1 MSNTAALPDSADVVI
16 VGAGLAGL
24 VAAKVLEQHN
34 LDVIVLEESDG
45 VGGRVRTDHVDGFL
59 LDRGFQVLLTAYPEL
74 PRHLN
79 LAELDLQ
86 LFEPG
91 AIVWRDGK
99 GTVVGDPIRRP
110 KTVVSTAL
118 APIGT
123 VGDKARVA
131 LLRSRL
137 LRAEPR
143 SLLRGDDLP
152 TASALRAQGFSS
164 QIIERFF
171 RPLVG
176 GIQLDP
182 SLGTSRRMFDII
194 FRTLAAGDVGVPA
207 AGMGAISDQLASR
220 ILRTPIHLNT
230 TITSISPHEVTV
242 SGGHHISSR
251 AIIVATQGPVASRLL
266 GLPPVASR
274 SAGCVYFAAKSAP
287 VDGSYIV
294 LDGSGQGPV
303 LNLAVM
309 SNTARSYAPHGQ
321 HLIAAAMPGVCDG
334 DLEHLARVQLRSWWG
349 SQVDSWKHLRT
360 YRIPHG
366 QPGQDPPF
374 HHKKSVSLGDG
385 LFVCGDHRD
394 TGSIEGAM
402 FSGRRC
408 AQAVA
413 ESAKL
418 WT

>member
-1 MSNTAALPDSADVVI
+1 MSTGIALPDAVDVVVI
-16 VGAGLAGL
+16 GAGLAGL
-24 VAAKVLEQHN
+24 VAAKVLEEQN
-34 LDVIVLEESDG
+34 LNTVVLEASDG

-74 PRHLN
+74 PRHLD
-79 LAELDLQ
+79 LAALDLQ

-99 GTVVGDPIRRP
+99 GTVVGDPVRRP
-110 KTVVSTAL
+110 KTLPSTAL

-123 VGDKARVA
+123 LGDKVRVA
-131 LLRSRL
+131 LMRSRL
-137 LRAEPR
+137 LRANPR
-143 SLLRGDDLP
+143 ALLRGDDLP
-152 TASALRAQGFSS
+152 TASALCAQGFSS
-164 QIIERFF
+164 QIIDRFF

-182 SLGTSRRMFDII
+182 TLGTSRRMFDII
-194 FRTLAAGDVGVPA
+194 FRTLAKGNVGVPS

-220 ILRTPIHLNT
+220 ISRTPIHLNT
-230 TITSISPHEVTV
+230 MVTSVQPHQVTLA
-242 SGGHHISSR
+242 GGHRIASR
-251 AIIVATQGPVASRLL
+251 AIIVATEGPAASQLL
-266 GLPPVASR
+266 NLPPVISR
-274 SAGCVYFAAKSAP
+274 AAGCVYFAAESAP
-287 VDGSYIV
+287 VNGSYIV
-294 LDGSGQGPV
+294 LDGEGQGPV

-309 SNTARSYAPHGQ
+309 SNTARTYAPVGQ
-321 HLIAAAMPGVCDG
+321 HLIAAAMPGICDG
-334 DLEHLARVQLRSWWG
+334 DLEHIARVQLRRWWG

-366 QPGQDPPF
+366 QPGQEPPF
-374 HHKKSVSLGDG
+374 DHKKSVSLGDG

-408 AQAVA
+408 AQAVTQ
-413 ESAKL
+413 SVRL
-418 WT
+418 S

>member
-1 MSNTAALPDSADVVI
+1 MSTGIALPDAVDVVVI
-16 VGAGLAGL
+16 GAGLAGL
-24 VAAKVLEQHN
+24 VAAKVLEEQN
-34 LDVIVLEESDG
+34 LNTVVLEASDG

-74 PRHLN
+74 PRHLD
-79 LAELDLQ
+79 LAALDLQ

-99 GTVVGDPIRRP
+99 GTVVGDPVRRP
-110 KTVVSTAL
+110 KTLPSTAL

-123 VGDKARVA
+123 LGDKVRVA
-131 LLRSRL
+131 LMRSRL
-137 LRAEPR
+137 LRANPR
-143 SLLRGDDLP
+143 ALLRGDDLP
-152 TASALRAQGFSS
+152 TASALCAQGFSS
-164 QIIERFF
+164 QIIDRFF

-182 SLGTSRRMFDII
+182 TLGTSRRMFDII
-194 FRTLAAGDVGVPA
+194 FRTLAKGNVGVPS

-220 ILRTPIHLNT
+220 ISRTPIHLNT
-230 TITSISPHEVTV
+230 MVTSVQPHQVTLA
-242 SGGHHISSR
+242 GGHRIASR
-251 AIIVATQGPVASRLL
+251 AIIVATEGPAASQLL
-266 GLPPVASR
+266 NLPPVISR
-274 SAGCVYFAAKSAP
+274 AAGCVYFAAESAP
-287 VDGSYIV
+287 VNGSYIV
-294 LDGSGQGPV
+294 LDGEGHGPV

-309 SNTARSYAPHGQ
+309 SNTARTYAPVGQ
-321 HLIAAAMPGVCDG
+321 HLIAAAMPGICDG
-334 DLEHLARVQLRSWWG
+334 DLEHIARVQLRRWWG

-366 QPGQDPPF
+366 QPGQEPPF
-374 HHKKSVSLGDG
+374 DHKKSVSLGDG

-408 AQAVA
+408 AQAVTQ
-413 ESAKL
+413 SVRL
-418 WT
+418 S

>member
-1 MSNTAALPDSADVVI
+1 MAPPDSADVVI

-34 LDVIVLEESDG
+34 LNTVVLEAADG

-74 PRHLN
+74 YRHLDI
-79 LAELDLQ
+79 AALDLQ

-91 AIVWRDGK
+91 ALVWRDGK

-110 KTVVSTAL
+110 KTLVSTAL

-123 VGDKARVA
+123 IADKARVA
-131 LLRSRL
+131 LLRNRL
-137 LRAEPR
+137 LRTDPR
-143 SLLRGDDLP
+143 ALLRGDDLP

-164 QIIERFF
+164 QIIDRFF

-182 SLGTSRRMFDII
+182 TLGTSRRMFDVI
-194 FRTLAAGDVGVPA
+194 FRTLADGDVGVPS

-220 ILRTPIHLNT
+220 ILHTPIHLNT
-230 TITSISPHEVTV
+230 AVTSVAPHEVTLA
-242 SGGHHISSR
+242 GGHRIASR
-251 AIIVATQGPVASRLL
+251 AIIVATQGPAASQLL
-266 GLPPVASR
+266 GLAPVTSR
-274 SAGCVYFAAKSAP
+274 SVGCVYFAAESAP

-294 LDGSGQGPV
+294 LDGAGQGPV

-309 SNTARSYAPHGQ
+309 SNTARSYAPRGQ

-334 DLEHLARVQLRSWWG
+334 DLEHIARVQLRSWWG
-349 SQVDSWKHLRT
+349 PQVDSWKHLRS

-374 HHKKSVSLGDG
+374 HPKKSVSLGDG

-394 TGSIEGAM
+394 TGSIQGAM

>member
-1 MSNTAALPDSADVVI
+1 MSTGIALPDAVDVVVI
-16 VGAGLAGL
+16 GAGLAGL
-24 VAAKVLEQHN
+24 VAAKVLEEQN
-34 LDVIVLEESDG
+34 LNTVVLEASDG

-74 PRHLN
+74 PRHLD
-79 LAELDLQ
+79 LAALDLQ

-99 GTVVGDPIRRP
+99 GTVVGDPVRRP
-110 KTVVSTAL
+110 KTLPSTAL

-123 VGDKARVA
+123 LGDKVRVA
-131 LLRSRL
+131 LMRSRL
-137 LRAEPR
+137 LRANPR
-143 SLLRGDDLP
+143 ALLRGDDLP
-152 TASALRAQGFSS
+152 TASALCAQGFSS
-164 QIIERFF
+164 QIIDRFF

-182 SLGTSRRMFDII
+182 TLGTSRRMFDII
-194 FRTLAAGDVGVPA
+194 FRTLAKGNVGVPS

-220 ILRTPIHLNT
+220 ISRTPIHLNT
-230 TITSISPHEVTV
+230 MVTSVQPHQVTLA
-242 SGGHHISSR
+242 GGHRIASH
-251 AIIVATQGPVASRLL
+251 AIIVATEGPAASQLL
-266 GLPPVASR
+266 NLPPVISR
-274 SAGCVYFAAKSAP
+274 AAGCVYFAAESAP
-287 VDGSYIV
+287 VNGSYIV
-294 LDGSGQGPV
+294 LDGEGQGPV

-309 SNTARSYAPHGQ
+309 SNTARTYAPVGQ
-321 HLIAAAMPGVCDG
+321 HLIAAAMPGICDG
-334 DLEHLARVQLRSWWG
+334 DLEHIARVQLRRWWG

-366 QPGQDPPF
+366 QPGQEPPF
-374 HHKKSVSLGDG
+374 DHKKSVSLGDG

-408 AQAVA
+408 AQAVTQ
-413 ESAKL
+413 SVRL
-418 WT
+418 S